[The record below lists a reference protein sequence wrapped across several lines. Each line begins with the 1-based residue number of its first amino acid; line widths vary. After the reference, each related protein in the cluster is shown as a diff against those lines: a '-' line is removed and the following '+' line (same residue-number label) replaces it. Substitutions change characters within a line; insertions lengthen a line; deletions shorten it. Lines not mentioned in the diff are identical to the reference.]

1 MKGNE
6 MALEYEKEQ
15 LGDDIYLPDC
25 LSELIMDAVEVAP
38 DVDREIYI
46 PDYSAIHQPTA
57 AGKPMQVKACLAG
70 LVMRGRFGASPYG
83 ARAHE
88 DFGRN
93 AGRLLA
99 LEEASVGNIDVAVV
113 LCDFDFAPEGEELR
127 ERVGEL
133 SRGWTEE
140 RKALVAK
147 YREDPPA
154 HGGYMDWPTF
164 DRFAAAMREVS
175 AAVAAV
181 GW

>member
-1 MKGNE
+1 MMLK
-6 MALEYEKEQ
+6 YEKEQ

-25 LSELIMDAVEVAP
+25 LSELIMDAVEVALG
-38 DVDREIYI
+38 VDREIYI

-57 AGKPMQVKACLAG
+57 AGTPMQVRACLAG
-70 LVMRGRFGASPYG
+70 LVMRGRFGSSPYG

-99 LEEASVGNIDVAVV
+99 LEEASVGNIDAAVA

-127 ERVGEL
+127 ERVDEL
-133 SRGWTEE
+133 SRGWTAE

-147 YREDPPA
+147 YRADPPA
-154 HGGYMDWPTF
+154 HGDYVDWPTF
-164 DRFAAAMREVS
+164 ERFAAAMRDVS